1 MVLDCEVV
9 MKSRMNIIGRGYL
22 PLGKSPIF
30 NGKKDCY
37 ENAEKSYFQGYVFK
51 SEKQRLSDGG
61 RVALLRKAQ
70 AHPDYAKYMK
80 LASSR

>member
-1 MVLDCEVV
+1 
-9 MKSRMNIIGRGYL
+9 MKSSMATIGRGYL
-22 PLGKSPIF
+22 PIGKSPIF
-30 NGKKDCY
+30 NGQKDCY

-70 AHPDYAKYMK
+70 QHPDYEKYMK
-80 LASSR
+80 LASSK

>member
-1 MVLDCEVV
+1 
-9 MKSRMNIIGRGYL
+9 MKSSMGIIGRGFL

-30 NGKKDCY
+30 NGQKDCY
-37 ENAEKSYFQGYVFK
+37 ENPAKSVFTGYVFK
-51 SEKQRLSDGG
+51 TENQRLSDGG

-70 AHPDYAKYMK
+70 QHPDYAKYMK